1 MPNINPRIRSL
12 DDLLGVAREVAN
24 TAAPE
29 DKPAQ
34 TANNGIQM
42 LSPQIIRGFR
52 GHPFR
57 LYEGDR
63 LNDLVESISENGVLV
78 PAIVRKIEPDENGFE
93 YEMLAGHNRQN
104 AASLAH
110 RELPCIVKENL
121 SDHDAWIYVIETN
134 VLQRSFSEMLPSE
147 KAAVLALRYSKMI
160 CQGRRND
167 IIEELKRLEN
177 PDEIRENKTCGI
189 DCHKSKSRDVVGAEY
204 NLKGRAVANYLRI
217 NELSVALKIRIDD
230 GEFTIAAAVQLSY
243 LAQEEQQMVEAVLS
257 ESEYKVNESKAVLL
271 REYTGKLTPERTG
284 QILSGEFSRKP
295 KKSTAAAIKV
305 RPAIYKKYFTA
316 SITQKEFDSI
326 VDEALALY
334 FAQKEAAAV

>member
-12 DDLLGVAREVAN
+12 DDLLGVARKVEN
-24 TAAPE
+24 TAAAE

-34 TANNGIQM
+34 PANNGFQI
-42 LSPQIIRGFR
+42 LSPEAIRGFR

-63 LNDLVESISENGVLV
+63 LNDLVESISEHGVLT
-78 PAIVRKIEPDENGFE
+78 PAIIRKIERDEDGFE

-104 AASLAH
+104 AAAIAN

-121 SDHDAWIYVIETN
+121 SDEDAWIYVIETN

-167 IIEELKRLEN
+167 IIEELKKLEN

-257 ESEYKVNESKAVLL
+257 ESEYKVNEGKAVLL
-271 REYTGKLTPERTG
+271 REYTGKLTPERAE

-295 KKSTAAAIKV
+295 KKSTAAAFKV
-305 RPAIYKKYFTA
+305 KPAIYKKYFTA

>member
-12 DDLLGVAREVAN
+12 DDLLGVARKVEN
-24 TAAPE
+24 TAAAE

-34 TANNGIQM
+34 PANNGFQI
-42 LSPQIIRGFR
+42 LSPEAIRGFR

-104 AASLAH
+104 AAVIAH

-177 PDEIRENKTCGI
+177 PDEIRENPTSGTQ
-189 DCHKSKSRDVVGAEY
+189 CHRIKSRDVLGAEY

-243 LAQEEQQMVEAVLS
+243 LEQEEQQMVEAVLS
-257 ESEYKVNESKAVLL
+257 ESEYKVNEGKAVLL
-271 REYTGKLTPERTG
+271 REYTGKLTLERAE
-284 QILSGEFSRKP
+284 QILSGEFNRKP
-295 KKSTAAAIKV
+295 KKSTAAAFKV
-305 RPAIYKKYFTA
+305 KPAIYKKYFTA
-316 SITQKEFDSI
+316 SISQKEFDSI

-334 FAQKEAAAV
+334 FARKEAAAV

>member
-12 DDLLGVAREVAN
+12 DDLLGVARKVEN
-24 TAAPE
+24 TAAAE
-29 DKPAQ
+29 NKPAQ
-34 TANNGIQM
+34 PANNGFQI
-42 LSPQIIRGFR
+42 LSPEAIRGFR

-78 PAIVRKIEPDENGFE
+78 PAIVRKIEPAENGFE

-104 AASLAH
+104 AAVIAH

-177 PDEIRENKTCGI
+177 PDEIRENPTSGTQ
-189 DCHKSKSRDVVGAEY
+189 CHRIKSRDVLGAEY

-217 NELSVALKIRIDD
+217 NELSAALKIRIDD

-257 ESEYKVNESKAVLL
+257 ESEYKVNEGKAVLL
-271 REYTGKLTPERTG
+271 REYTGKLTPERAE

-295 KKSTAAAIKV
+295 RKSTAAAFKV
-305 RPAIYKKYFTA
+305 KPAIYKKYFTA
-316 SITQKEFDSI
+316 SISQKEFDSI

-334 FAQKEAAAV
+334 FARKEAAAV